1 MTIKVNAMGDA
12 CPLPVVKTQKAM
24 QELTGAGTVETLVDN
39 ETAVQNLGKLAA
51 SKGCTSATE
60 KLGENQYRVTI
71 TVGENAKTDEGS
83 GECFTCGKPKTV
95 VVLSSDKMGGGSDEL
110 GGAGVIETLVD
121 NETAVQNLGK
131 LAASRGCASKS
142 EKLGEK
148 QYRVTITVG
157 ENAKTDEASGE
168 CFTCGKPKTVAVISS
183 DKMGGGSD
191 ELGGALMKAFVY
203 ALSQQE
209 TLPDTILCYNG
220 GVKLSCEGSESL
232 EDLKGMAERGVEILS
247 CGTCLNYYDLKEKL
261 AVGEVTNMY
270 VIVEKMSGADRVVRP

>member
-1 MTIKVNAMGDA
+1 MCGKNEKERAKGRNICYDETWKFSGTAAKKGDKKMTIEVNAMGDA
-12 CPLPVVKTQKAM
+12 CPIPVVKTQKAM
-24 QELTGAGTVETLVDN
+24 Q
-39 ETAVQNLGKLAA
+39 
-51 SKGCTSATE
+51 
-60 KLGENQYRVTI
+60 
-71 TVGENAKTDEGS
+71 
-83 GECFTCGKPKTV
+83 
-95 VVLSSDKMGGGSDEL
+95 EL

-131 LAASRGCASKS
+131 LAASKGCASRS
-142 EKLGEK
+142 EKLGEN
-148 QYRVTITVG
+148 QYRVTITAG
-157 ENAKTDEASGE
+157 ENANTAEESGE
-168 CFTCGKPKTVAVISS
+168 CYTCGKPKVVAVLSS
-183 DKMGGGSD
+183 DKMGSGND

-220 GVKLSCEGSESL
+220 GVKLTCEGSESL

-247 CGTCLNYYDLKEKL
+247 CGTCLNFYDLKEKL

>member
-1 MTIKVNAMGDA
+1 MCGKNEKERAKGRNICYDETWKFSGTAAKKGDKKMTIEVNAMGDA
-12 CPLPVVKTQKAM
+12 CPIPVVKTQKAM
-24 QELTGAGTVETLVDN
+24 Q
-39 ETAVQNLGKLAA
+39 
-51 SKGCTSATE
+51 
-60 KLGENQYRVTI
+60 
-71 TVGENAKTDEGS
+71 
-83 GECFTCGKPKTV
+83 
-95 VVLSSDKMGGGSDEL
+95 EL

-131 LAASRGCASKS
+131 LATSKGCASRS
-142 EKLGEK
+142 EKLGEN

-157 ENAKTDEASGE
+157 ENANTAEESGE
-168 CFTCGKPKTVAVISS
+168 CYTCGKPKIVAVLSS
-183 DKMGGGSD
+183 DKMGSGSD

-220 GVKLSCEGSESL
+220 GVKLTCEGSESL

-247 CGTCLNYYDLKEKL
+247 CGTCLNFYDLKEKL

>member
-1 MTIKVNAMGDA
+1 MGGKEKKRVPKRKKSAIIDNEYRRDTRFGKGDLVMTIEVNAMGDA
-12 CPLPVVKTQKAM
+12 CPIPVVKTQKAM
-24 QELTGAGTVETLVDN
+24 QEL
-39 ETAVQNLGKLAA
+39 
-51 SKGCTSATE
+51 
-60 KLGENQYRVTI
+60 
-71 TVGENAKTDEGS
+71 
-83 GECFTCGKPKTV
+83 
-95 VVLSSDKMGGGSDEL
+95 GGP
-110 GGAGVIETLVD
+110 GVIETLVD

-131 LAASRGCASKS
+131 LAASRGCTSKS
-142 EKLGEK
+142 EKLGER

-157 ENAKTDEASGE
+157 ENAKADETGE

-220 GVKLSCEGSESL
+220 GVKLTCEGSESL
-232 EDLKGMAERGVEILS
+232 EDLKGMAARGVEIMS
-247 CGTCLNYYDLKEKL
+247 CGTCLNFYDLKEKL